1 MMPMGALPADG
12 PDRAVAGVYGSL
24 RRPAA
29 CTRREPAVGYGVGPS
44 TGGGSTR
51 RMPHGFRLGDGDVRL
66 RNRLRLWRHMD
77 DRVRWRR
84 MHSDRR
90 SCYCNRLGRWL
101 GRCHRLGLVRDVP
114 AHGPFV
120 THDLAAADDVVH
132 RDAGGGCLG
141 LERVGG
147 RAMDNGLRLR
157 DDLWQELRLRLG
169 RDTN

>member
-29 CTRREPAVGYGVGPS
+29 CTRLEPAVGYGFGPS

-66 RNRLRLWRHMD
+66 RNRLRLWRLLD
-77 DRVRWRR
+77 DRVRCRR

-90 SCYCNRLGRWL
+90 SFYCNRLVLLL
-101 GRCHRLGLVRDVP
+101 GRCHRLWLVRYVP
-114 AHGPFV
+114 ARGPF
-120 THDLAAADDVVH
+120 
-132 RDAGGGCLG
+132 
-141 LERVGG
+141 
-147 RAMDNGLRLR
+147 
-157 DDLWQELRLRLG
+157 
-169 RDTN
+169 